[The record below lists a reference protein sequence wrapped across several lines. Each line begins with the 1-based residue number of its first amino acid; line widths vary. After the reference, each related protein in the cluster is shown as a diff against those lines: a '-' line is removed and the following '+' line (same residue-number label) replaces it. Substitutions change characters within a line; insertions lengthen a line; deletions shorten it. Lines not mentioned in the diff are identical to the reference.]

1 MRLIGSDGTQLG
13 ILSVGEALKKAMEQ
27 NLDLVE
33 VAPNAKPPVCKIMDY
48 GKYKFQQAKKHS
60 KPKTISVKE
69 VKLRPQIGIHD
80 LEMKI
85 NNMKRFLENGDRVK
99 ITMVFRGREILHPD
113 FANKVFDKIK
123 EALEEKATVDS
134 NPKWEGR
141 RMIMT
146 LLPKG
151 G

>member
-1 MRLIGSDGTQLG
+1 
-13 ILSVGEALKKAMEQ
+13 
-27 NLDLVE
+27 
-33 VAPNAKPPVCKIMDY
+33 MDY

-69 VKLRPQIGIHD
+69 IKLRPQIGIHD

-99 ITMVFRGREILHPD
+99 ITMVFRGREIVHPD
-113 FANKVFDKIK
+113 LANKVFDKIK
-123 EALEEKATVDS
+123 EELEEKATIDS

-146 LLPKG
+146 MLPKG